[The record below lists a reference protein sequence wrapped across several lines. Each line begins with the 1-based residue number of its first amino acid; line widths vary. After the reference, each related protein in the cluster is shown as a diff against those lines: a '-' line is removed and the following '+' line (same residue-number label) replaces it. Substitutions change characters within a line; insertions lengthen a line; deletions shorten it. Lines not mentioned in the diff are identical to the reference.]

1 MRKILIL
8 FTALFIT
15 NINAQD
21 ILPLKERAAFI
32 NKLQKERLNKLLP
45 QLMEKT
51 DIDMWVLIAREY
63 NEDPIIKTMLPPTWL
78 NARRTTILVFS
89 LNKKTKKFESVAIAR
104 YAFGDNIPSI
114 WDKDK
119 QPNQWEALKD
129 YIVSKNP
136 EKIGL
141 NISSY
146 ESLADG
152 LSKYHYDQL
161 YNVLSPK
168 FRKKITSA
176 EDLAIAWIETRT
188 DLEMTVF
195 SQLVEISSSIIR
207 EAFSTKV
214 ITPGITST
222 DDVVWWM
229 REKVLSLGLDTWFH
243 PTVDV
248 QRKDNSDLYAFD
260 NKSKFDIILP
270 GDLLHCDFGISYL
283 TLNTDTQEL
292 AYVLKPGETDA
303 PDYLIKAFKE
313 GTRVQDIFTNN
324 FKQGLTGNEI
334 LRRSLEQGK
343 AEGLRPSIYTHPL
356 GTYGH
361 SAGTTIG
368 MWDSQGGVPFTGDHP
383 LQYNTAYAIELNTTV
398 YVEEWE
404 KDIRIMLEVPG
415 FFGKNGFR
423 YINGRLK
430 EFLLVGSKQT
440 GLED

>member
-89 LNKKTKKFESVAIAR
+89 LDKKTKNFESVAIAR

-214 ITPGITST
+214 ITPGVTST

-292 AYVLKPGETDA
+292 AYVLKPGETNA
-303 PDYLIKAFKE
+303 PDFLIKAFKE
-313 GTRVQDIFTNN
+313 GTRST
-324 FKQGLTGNEI
+324 
-334 LRRSLEQGK
+334 
-343 AEGLRPSIYTHPL
+343 
-356 GTYGH
+356 
-361 SAGTTIG
+361 
-368 MWDSQGGVPFTGDHP
+368 
-383 LQYNTAYAIELNTTV
+383 
-398 YVEEWE
+398 
-404 KDIRIMLEVPG
+404 
-415 FFGKNGFR
+415 R
-423 YINGRLK
+423 YFYK
-430 EFLLVGSKQT
+430 
-440 GLED
+440 

>member
-21 ILPLKERAAFI
+21 ILPLKERAAFV

-89 LNKKTKKFESVAIAR
+89 LDKKTKNFESVAIAR

-161 YNVLSPK
+161 YNVLSPE

-214 ITPGITST
+214 ITPGVTST

-248 QRKDNSDLYAFD
+248 LRKDNSDLYAFD

-270 GDLLHCDFGISYL
+270 GDLLHCDFGITYL

-303 PDYLIKAFKE
+303 PDFLIKAFKE

-368 MWDSQGGVPFTGDHP
+368 MCDSQGGVPFTGDHP
-383 LQYNTAYAIELNTTV
+383 LQYKTAYAIELNTTV

-430 EFLLVGSKQT
+430 EFLLVGSNQT